1 MDTNFWEAFELNSTE
16 HKHVRI
22 MAPRFDVSWKEAK
35 NGRGCDAPRIK
46 KIRK

>member
-22 MAPRFDVSWKEAK
+22 AALRFDVHTS
-35 NGRGCDAPRIK
+35 
-46 KIRK
+46 